1 MVCNVYNFSYMVYII
16 ALQQLKIFSGTIKA
30 LIAITNIITSQI
42 LAYRSTG
49 MHVICQIY
57 DK

>member
-1 MVCNVYNFSYMVYII
+1 MVYTI